1 MLNNQR
7 VHMTTLFYQPAS
19 GSQQNQHRIMA
30 PSDRIIQGAALPS
43 TNIWTISDWQFF
55 PTWRR
60 HKINGA
66 GLRDSLSN
74 KWGKTWENIS
84 LYISF
89 IWKSI
94 VKSVNKAGKCTQ
106 AGNWPRKM
114 NLLAS
119 LMAQLPGVR
128 MGLVFTT
135 PQLSGNYIWIIFK
148 YWSIWR
154 T

>member
-7 VHMTTLFYQPAS
+7 VHMTTLFLSTSQWVPAKS
-19 GSQQNQHRIMA
+19 ASAQLDHPRSCIALDQHLNDLWLAVFPPLGDIKRH
-30 PSDRIIQGAALPS
+30 QTAL
-43 TNIWTISDWQFF
+43 
-55 PTWRR
+55 
-60 HKINGA
+60 A
-66 GLRDSLSN
+66 RDSLSN
-74 KWGKTWENIS
+74 KWGKTYH
-84 LYISF
+84 YISF

>member
-7 VHMTTLFYQPAS
+7 VHMTTLFFINQPVGPSKISIRPA
-19 GSQQNQHRIMA
+19 GSSKELHCPR
-30 PSDRIIQGAALPS
+30 
-43 TNIWTISDWQFF
+43 
-55 PTWRR
+55 PTFERSLTGSFSPPRR
-60 HKINGA
+60 HQTA
-66 GLRDSLSN
+66 LARDSLSN
-74 KWGKTWENIS
+74 KWGKTYH
-84 LYISF
+84 YISF

-114 NLLAS
+114 NVLAS